1 MMTESKKR
9 MLASYNEGLGLYKKR
24 KFAEALACFQRAL
37 EVEPKD
43 GPTLVYIKRCNN
55 FIANPPGDDWDG
67 VYTMD
72 TK

>member
-9 MLASYNEGLGLYKKR
+9 MLESYNEGLGLYKRR
-24 KFAEALACFQRAL
+24 KFTEALACFQKAL
-37 EVEPKD
+37 EAEPKD
-43 GPTLVYIKRCNN
+43 GPAREYVKRCRN

-67 VYTMD
+67 VYVMD